1 MLIEATLLII
11 ALIVVIAGS
20 ALQSMSG
27 LGLAVI
33 TSPILVLMNP
43 NFLPAPILTL
53 GCLLSLLSCIRYR
66 HQLHFGSIQLA
77 LLGRIP
83 GSIIGVLLL
92 AALPPIFFSICFS
105 VFIMLSVVLSY
116 SGMSIRHCSRNLL
129 FAGFCSGLMGT
140 TTSVG
145 GPPIAL
151 VYQNSKLST
160 ARAELGLFFL
170 VGTLMSLI
178 LLLVSGNINIQQLQL
193 TLPLIP
199 AVFIGFGLSLW
210 LDKYFKQAFLK
221 PLIATLSLA
230 SCGLI
235 LLKAF
240 VDF

>member
-1 MLIEATLLII
+1 MLIEPTLLII

-33 TSPILVLMNP
+33 ASPILVLMNP
-43 NFLPAPILTL
+43 NFLPAPILAL
-53 GCLLSLLSCIRYR
+53 GCILSLLSCIRYR
-66 HQLHFGSIQLA
+66 HQLHFGNIRLA

-83 GSIIGVLLL
+83 GSIIGIVLL
-92 AALPPIFFSICFS
+92 AAMPQLLFSICFS
-105 VFIMLSVVLSY
+105 VFIMLSVLLSY
-116 SGMSIRHCSRNLL
+116 RGISISHCSRNLL

-178 LLLVSGNINIQQLQL
+178 LLSASGNINTQQLQL

-199 AVFIGFGLSLW
+199 AVFVGFGLSLW
-210 LDKYFKQAFLK
+210 LERYFKQAFLK
-221 PLIATLSLA
+221 PLIATVSLA
-230 SCGLI
+230 SCCLI

-240 VDF
+240 LDF